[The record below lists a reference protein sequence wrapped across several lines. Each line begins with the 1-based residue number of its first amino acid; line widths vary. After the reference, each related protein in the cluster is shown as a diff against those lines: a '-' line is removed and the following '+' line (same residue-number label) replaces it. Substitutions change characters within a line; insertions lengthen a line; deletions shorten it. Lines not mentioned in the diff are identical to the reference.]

1 MAVGSGISIDTD
13 VEILIDG
20 KMQKRI
26 YVSKNGFSQT
36 NNTVVSVSKEAPLG
50 RALAGATVGS
60 MVEYTV
66 NGITHSAKIL
76 QVYSSSN

>member
-1 MAVGSGISIDTD
+1 MTVGSGVSIDTD

-36 NNTVVSVSKEAPLG
+36 NSSIVSVSKEAPLG

-60 MVEYTV
+60 MIEYSV
-66 NGITHSAKIL
+66 NGITHSAKVL
-76 QVYSSSN
+76 RVFSSSN